1 MQEMCV
7 KLRTHQILL
16 SETRR
21 VVSNG
26 SLIFMCMVLICFLPM
41 KQFDHWPSPI
51 VTVLFC

>member
-16 SETRR
+16 LEIRR

-26 SLIFMCMVLICFLPM
+26 SLKFMCMVLICFLPM
-41 KQFDHWPSPI
+41 KQFYHWPSPA
-51 VTVLFC
+51 VTILFC